1 MLDKRDAAAGDAPTT
16 SPSDADRR
24 AHAARAAALAGGAGQ
39 EAAALIAEDARWL
52 SPSYTRG
59 YPLAVA
65 RGEGMYV
72 YDADGRRFLD
82 FTAGIAVAATGHC
95 HPRVVEA
102 IERQARTLIHMS
114 GTDFYYGPQVALARR
129 LAEAAPG
136 PAPKRVFFTNSGTE
150 AIEAAIKLARY
161 ATGRPR
167 FLAFQGGFHG
177 RTFGALSLSASKAVH
192 KRGFAPLL
200 PMVDHVPFASCYRC
214 AYNHTYPGCQVD
226 CVEAIE
232 RVWFQKFVPPDEVA
246 AIVVEPIQGEGGY
259 VVPPKEFLP
268 KLRALCDR
276 HGILL
281 IADEVQCGM
290 GRTGTLFASA
300 LAGVAPDIVVLA
312 KGIASGLPLGAM
324 IARSDL
330 MTWEPGAHAS
340 TFGGNPVSC
349 AAALATLDLLEE
361 GLLANAAQVGA
372 HLLGRL
378 KAFTSTNRLVG
389 DVRGAGL
396 MIGMELVRNRT
407 SREPATRE
415 RDAVVD
421 KAFRRGLLLLG
432 CGASGI
438 RFSPPLVV
446 TREQADEA
454 VLIVA
459 SCLAEVA
466 GPSASI
472 SAK

>member
-1 MLDKRDAAAGDAPTT
+1 MLDNRDIVSA
-16 SPSDADRR
+16 PSDTDRR
-24 AHAARAAALAGGAGQ
+24 AAAAEAAARAAGAGPL
-39 EAAALIAEDARWL
+39 AAALIAEDARYL

-65 RGEGMYV
+65 RGEGMYL
-72 YDADGRRFLD
+72 YDLDGRRYLD

-102 IERQARTLIHMS
+102 ITRQAGALIHMS
-114 GTDFYYGPQVALARR
+114 GTDFYYGPQVDLARR
-129 LAEAAPG
+129 LAAAAPG
-136 PAPKRVFFTNSGTE
+136 GEPKRVFFTNSGAE

-167 FLAFQGGFHG
+167 FLAFHGGFHG

-200 PMVDHVPFASCYRC
+200 PQVDHVPYASCYRC
-214 AYNHTYPGCQVD
+214 AYGHTYPGCNVD
-226 CVEAIE
+226 CVDAIE
-232 RVWFQKFVPPDEVA
+232 RLYFQKLVPPDEVA

-259 VVPPKEFLP
+259 LVPPAEFLP

-281 IADEVQCGM
+281 VADEVQCGM
-290 GRTGTLFASA
+290 GRTGTLFACA
-300 LAGVAPDIVVLA
+300 QAGVAPDIVVLA

-340 TFGGNPVSC
+340 TFGGNPVAC

-361 GLLANAAQVGA
+361 GLLENAARVGA
-372 HLLGRL
+372 YLLGRL
-378 KAFTSTNRLVG
+378 KAFTSTSRLVG
-389 DVRGAGL
+389 EVRGVGL

-415 RDAVVD
+415 RDMVVEQ
-421 KAFRRGLLLLG
+421 AFRRGLLLLG
-432 CGASGI
+432 CGASSI

-446 TREQADEA
+446 TREEADEA
-454 VLIVA
+454 VRIVGD
-459 SCLAEVA
+459 CLSEVA
-466 GPSASI
+466 AVSNGNGVGRNG
-472 SAK
+472 